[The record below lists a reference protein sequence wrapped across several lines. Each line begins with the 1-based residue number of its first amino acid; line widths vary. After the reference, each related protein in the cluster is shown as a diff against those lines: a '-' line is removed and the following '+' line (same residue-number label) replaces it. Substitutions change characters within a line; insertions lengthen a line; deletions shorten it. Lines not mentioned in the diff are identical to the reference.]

1 MGKALGLWSGLVLKV
16 TRENLATMAEVLG
29 CRRQGAVRKIMV
41 RAVSEQLL
49 EAVTRHEGLRV
60 MDVAGTLM

>member
-29 CRRQGAVRKIMV
+29 WRRQGAVRKITV

-49 EAVTRHEGLRV
+49 EAVARHEGLRV